1 MGWQEQRD
9 YRNKENYDRAK
20 NQAMA
25 QWDDKTRS
33 RTNLIMGC
41 VVFPLVVALVGA
53 MFVGAYLS
61 GEL

>member
-1 MGWQEQRD
+1 MGWEERRE
-9 YRNKENYDRAK
+9 YRNKEHYDRAK

-25 QWDDKTRS
+25 GWDKKTRS

-41 VVFPLVVALVGA
+41 VVFPLVVGLIGA
-53 MFVGAYLS
+53 MLVGAYLS